1 MEHIGNYFMGPVDG
15 TGEMT
20 CKKFMDFTNVFF
32 TYAKNLY
39 NLDKKLNQGDFIN
52 GFKNMNINGYI
63 QALPEYRKAF
73 QDKGPNNKF
82 DFVAPIIIL
91 EGMKF
96 YDEIL
101 LPKLR

>member
-1 MEHIGNYFMGPVDG
+1 
-15 TGEMT
+15 
-20 CKKFMDFTNVFF
+20 MDFTNVFF
-32 TYAKNLY
+32 TYAKKLY
-39 NLDKKLNQGDFIN
+39 NLDRKIGQADFIN

-63 QALPEYRKAF
+63 QSLPEYRKAVL
-73 QDKGPNNKF
+73 DKGPNGKF

-101 LPKLR
+101 LPKIGEKQ